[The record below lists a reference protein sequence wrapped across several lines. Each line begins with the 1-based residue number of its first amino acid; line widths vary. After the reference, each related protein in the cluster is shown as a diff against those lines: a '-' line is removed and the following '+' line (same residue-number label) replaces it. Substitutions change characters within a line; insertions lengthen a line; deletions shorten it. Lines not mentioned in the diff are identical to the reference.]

1 MESILKI
8 SKCGIVKKI
17 KNSLTC
23 DKELLAIWKFLYNIK
38 NYNNDVELFCLL
50 KNYSSN
56 HVARHVSK
64 FGNKVN
70 MTTFERA
77 KKHSSPYIQ
86 AKIYLSDVEY
96 LEYCKNQTRNNRYDP
111 QYIAKRDNI
120 SIDDAIAVSNELK
133 RRVSTKL
140 DDFIYRYGIDEG
152 TRRYKEFC
160 IKSDSRSFTA
170 IKERHPENYME
181 IWNNRFKY
189 SKRCVEYWLNKGE
202 DFESAKKLVSLYQ
215 KMTSGVHFDYLK
227 NKGMTNEDINSY
239 MIQLNNKKSKTL
251 YGYTELLF
259 DSIENKKLI
268 KMFFAI
274 LKSNRYKF
282 LIPDDLVSDY
292 NKAEFKHVFLIEHQK
307 DFLSVLEQYTKIVS
321 DFRLYV
327 LEVNRITKSQNV
339 SQLENYGKIDEFGNK
354 YHLDHKFSKKM
365 GFLNN
370 VPEKI
375 IGNIVNLEYI
385 PKYKNISKHIKC
397 SITIDEL
404 MNKYE
409 AHKNEN

>member
-1 MESILKI
+1 
-8 SKCGIVKKI
+8 
-17 KNSLTC
+17 
-23 DKELLAIWKFLYNIK
+23 
-38 NYNNDVELFCLL
+38 
-50 KNYSSN
+50 
-56 HVARHVSK
+56 
-64 FGNKVN
+64 
-70 MTTFERA
+70 
-77 KKHSSPYIQ
+77 
-86 AKIYLSDVEY
+86 
-96 LEYCKNQTRNNRYDP
+96 
-111 QYIAKRDNI
+111 
-120 SIDDAIAVSNELK
+120 
-133 RRVSTKL
+133 
-140 DDFIYRYGIDEG
+140 
-152 TRRYKEFC
+152 
-160 IKSDSRSFTA
+160 
-170 IKERHPENYME
+170 
-181 IWNNRFKY
+181 
-189 SKRCVEYWLNKGE
+189 
-202 DFESAKKLVSLYQ
+202 
-215 KMTSGVHFDYLK
+215 
-227 NKGMTNEDINSY
+227 
-239 MIQLNNKKSKTL
+239 
-251 YGYTELLF
+251 
-259 DSIENKKLI
+259 
-268 KMFFAI
+268 MFFAI

-370 VPEKI
+370 VPEEI